1 MKNIYKILIFTIILA
16 IIIAPISVNAKST
29 DTKSIDTNDTK
40 TVINSSK
47 SIVRSIWKFEQDLS
61 ATSYDNGIAKKIY
74 YLTLS
79 SDGTYHQ
86 YIQIFPTNPSN
97 FFRVKSY
104 VVDGKWSEK
113 GGKLVLE
120 EYGKENTIDY
130 NYLYSNFINID
141 NQVVA
146 QK

>member
-1 MKNIYKILIFTIILA
+1 MVA
-16 IIIAPISVNAKST
+16 IVVAPISLFAKST
-29 DTKSIDTNDTK
+29 YTNSLDKNDNK

-47 SIVRSIWKFEQDLS
+47 SIIRSIWKFEQDLS

-86 YIQIFPTNPSN
+86 YIQIFPANPSN

-104 VVDGKWSEK
+104 VVDGKWSDK

-130 NYLYSNFINID
+130 NYLYSNFTNID

>member
-1 MKNIYKILIFTIILA
+1 MKNIYKILLFTIILA
-16 IIIAPISVNAKST
+16 IVIAPLTVIAKST
-29 DTKSIDTNDTK
+29 DTNETK

-47 SIVRSIWKFEQDLS
+47 SIVKSIWKFEQDLS
-61 ATSYDNGIAKKIY
+61 ATSYDNGIAKKVY
-74 YLTLS
+74 FLTLS

-86 YIQIFPTNPSN
+86 YIQIFPSNPSN

-104 VVDGKWSEK
+104 VVDGKWSDK
-113 GGKLVLE
+113 DGKLILE
-120 EYGKENTIDY
+120 EYGKQNTIDY
-130 NYLYSNFINID
+130 NYLYSNFVNID

>member
-1 MKNIYKILIFTIILA
+1 MKKIYKILLLSIALA
-16 IIIAPISVNAKST
+16 ILVPISASAKTS
-29 DTKSIDTNDTK
+29 DTQEVK
-40 TVINSSK
+40 TVITNSK
-47 SIVRSIWKFEQDLS
+47 SIIRSIWKFEQDLS
-61 ATSYDNGIAKKIY
+61 ATSYDNGIAKKVY
-74 YLTLS
+74 FLTLS

-86 YIQIFPTNPSN
+86 YIQIFPSNPSN

-104 VVDGKWSEK
+104 VVDGKWSDK
-113 GGKLVLE
+113 NGKLILE

-141 NQVVA
+141 NQVIA